1 MLVRLVLAIA
11 TLAGP
16 VSAQDTNIEDGRD
29 LFLYFCAECHGKD
42 AASIGPMAEML
53 AVEPPDLTALT
64 ERNGGAFPT
73 GSVAMQIDGR
83 IRLDGHGDMPV
94 FGPPLESDQF
104 VTLKLP
110 SGQPMMVAQHLANLM
125 SAASPTDIRLGRQN
139 LPPLVP
145 RITRRMNGLPAS
157 GFN

>member
-1 MLVRLVLAIA
+1 MLVRLALAIA
-11 TLAGP
+11 ALAGP

-64 ERNGGAFPT
+64 ERNGGSFPT
-73 GSVAMQIDGR
+73 ESVAMQIDGR

-110 SGQPMMVAQHLANLM
+110 NGQPMMIAQHLANLM
-125 SAASPTDIRLGRQN
+125 TYLQSLQSKPDNTE
-139 LPPLVP
+139 
-145 RITRRMNGLPAS
+145 
-157 GFN
+157 